1 MLSSTDTAFI
11 GRKLRKEVKEESV
24 EYSAEETRVF
34 LVSLFPFMVCVPLGD
49 DFAVVQTR
57 LGL

>member
-24 EYSAEETRVF
+24 EYSAEDIEPEVGRPGF
-34 LVSLFPFMVCVPLGD
+34 F
-49 DFAVVQTR
+49 
-57 LGL
+57 